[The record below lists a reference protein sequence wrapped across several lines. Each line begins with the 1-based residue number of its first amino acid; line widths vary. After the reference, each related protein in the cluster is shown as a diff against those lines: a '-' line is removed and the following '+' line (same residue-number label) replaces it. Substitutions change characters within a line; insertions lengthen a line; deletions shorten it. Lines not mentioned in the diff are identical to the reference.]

1 MHNVLEIYGYDP
13 DPFGIDRMDD
23 AQLSSRA
30 QCLTTEIGSLKRR
43 LERFEDF
50 LDRVDLDA
58 LGKATV
64 EEMIDRA
71 GGDDWRLREA
81 GVELDDIERS
91 LSCRQAA
98 QAESDRMEAWSGT
111 SDWLWDD

>member
-13 DPFGIDRMDD
+13 DPFGIDQMND
-23 AQLSSRA
+23 AELSRRA
-30 QCLTTEIGSLKRR
+30 RCLTTEIGSLKRR

-50 LDRVDLDA
+50 LDRIDLEA

-91 LSCRQAA
+91 LSCRHAA
-98 QAESDRMEAWSGT
+98 QAESDRVDVST
-111 SDWLWDD
+111 STSHWLWDD

>member
-13 DPFGIDRMDD
+13 DPFGIDQMDD
-23 AQLSSRA
+23 AELNSRA
-30 QCLTTEIGSLKRR
+30 RCLTSEIGSLKRR

-50 LDRVDLDA
+50 LDRIDLEA
-58 LGKATV
+58 LGTATV

-98 QAESDRMEAWSGT
+98 QAESDRVDGSPNASH
-111 SDWLWDD
+111 WLWDD

>member
-13 DPFGIDRMDD
+13 DPFGIDQMDD
-23 AQLSSRA
+23 AELSSRA
-30 QCLTTEIGSLKRR
+30 RCLTTEIGSLKRR

-50 LDRVDLDA
+50 LDRIDLKA
-58 LGKATV
+58 LGEATV
-64 EEMIDRA
+64 DEMIDRA

-98 QAESDRMEAWSGT
+98 QAESDRVDASNST
-111 SDWLWDD
+111 SNWPWDD